1 MYPILLR
8 KWVTSLRPWAWIWS
22 LITGRLTR
30 NRSQD
35 LMCRDA
41 QRCGGFVKKQSK
53 KPWRGEQRASLRF
66 PWKSNPHRSC
76 LSHKLISG
84 LCEPNNRGQTRLTRS
99 GGDVPGATRCP
110 QPLACGPPGWQPG
123 SALSPWA
130 IMGSVLLLAQ
140 PGCSRSGRI

>member
-1 MYPILLR
+1 MGHFAA
-8 KWVTSLRPWAWIWS
+8 SL
-22 LITGRLTR
+22 GM
-30 NRSQD
+30 D
-35 LMCRDA
+35 LEPDHRQAHPEQVPGFDVPGCSEMW
-41 QRCGGFVKKQSK
+41 GFVKQQSK

-110 QPLACGPPGWQPG
+110 QPLACGPPGWQLG
-123 SALSPWA
+123 STLSPWT
-130 IMGSVLLLAQ
+130 IMGSVPLLAQ